1 MLEQNNKII
10 TSRAGLE
17 DLLNKSE
24 TSFLRRL
31 ENVMPEVQDFLQRAE
46 QDKSGSPQRHKEA
59 MSSFVKRYIGDC
71 QAVYGQFSTNPFLM
85 KKPTKINS
93 DTVMPQLHVLWR
105 IWQKFSPYGL
115 PNIMNTLYKTTRF
128 ITGEEDVINTKI
140 TKNLLKLPK
149 DADKHMVVNPVKV
162 LPCATLIKLRSAAI
176 HRPQLQ
182 SCFSSTSL
190 VSGYLLDINLIIM

>member
-1 MLEQNNKII
+1 
-10 TSRAGLE
+10 
-17 DLLNKSE
+17 
-24 TSFLRRL
+24 
-31 ENVMPEVQDFLQRAE
+31 
-46 QDKSGSPQRHKEA
+46 
-59 MSSFVKRYIGDC
+59 
-71 QAVYGQFSTNPFLM
+71 M

-93 DTVMPQLHVLWR
+93 DTVMPPCVVEDMATVFTIGITQ
-105 IWQKFSPYGL
+105 Y
-115 PNIMNTLYKTTRF
+115 NEYKTTRF

-162 LPCATLIKLRSAAI
+162 LPCATLIKLRSAAL

-182 SCFSSTSL
+182 SCSSTSL